1 MFGWVEG
8 LLGFTMSAEVR
19 EGLSTVK
26 FGAYACECPEAYR
39 PIVWV
44 FNEWLYVLFCVREYS
59 CR

>member
-1 MFGWVEG
+1 
-8 LLGFTMSAEVR
+8 MSAEVR